1 MSGLRNVISAWIAQ
15 ANSPIGTLPDSTDP
29 AEWVADRFLEWWEP
43 HTRDAI
49 EQAEGAL
56 AELRQAV
63 CGMTPN
69 GVAKHF
75 FSSGL
80 RLPGPSALESD
91 DLAEKSKWH
100 PPLNDPRKSMR
111 THEMKPATTGEQM
124 ESMTSRRIHL
134 PARIERSES
143 SPQDIPCRL
152 RRPR

>member
-75 FSSGL
+75 F
-80 RLPGPSALESD
+80 
-91 DLAEKSKWH
+91 LAAYGFLGRR
-100 PPLNDPRKSMR
+100 PLK
-111 THEMKPATTGEQM
+111 A
-124 ESMTSRRIHL
+124 MT
-134 PARIERSES
+134 
-143 SPQDIPCRL
+143 L
-152 RRPR
+152 RRNQNGIRH